1 MRIISSHCKHN
12 KLFSSLRTQERF
24 NIYRLKYQEKV
35 LLREKLHKEKVSL
48 KLMHETTGISRATY
62 YRHKHILNNLD
73 KGIAP
78 PSKRPRTV
86 RKPRWGYNEKQWV
99 YRLRKENPTYGKQ
112 KIAVILKRDY
122 GIHMSDSTVGRILAY
137 LKEQGKIERSLSAFR
152 ITKKRRF
159 KGHAQSWSYKDYK
172 SMELGERVQIDHMTV
187 TKNGICF
194 KHFQAWDRLSKHM
207 VAEVYTKATSAS
219 AKRFLMDCVRNVPY
233 KILSIQVDGGS
244 EFMADFEEGCAE
256 LKIPL

>member
-1 MRIISSHCKHN
+1 
-12 KLFSSLRTQERF
+12 
-24 NIYRLKYQEKV
+24 
-35 LLREKLHKEKVSL
+35 
-48 KLMHETTGISRATY
+48 
-62 YRHKHILNNLD
+62 
-73 KGIAP
+73 
-78 PSKRPRTV
+78 
-86 RKPRWGYNEKQWV
+86 
-99 YRLRKENPTYGKQ
+99 
-112 KIAVILKRDY
+112 
-122 GIHMSDSTVGRILAY
+122 
-137 LKEQGKIERSLSAFR
+137 
-152 ITKKRRF
+152 
-159 KGHAQSWSYKDYK
+159 
-172 SMELGERVQIDHMTV
+172 MELGERVQIDHMTV